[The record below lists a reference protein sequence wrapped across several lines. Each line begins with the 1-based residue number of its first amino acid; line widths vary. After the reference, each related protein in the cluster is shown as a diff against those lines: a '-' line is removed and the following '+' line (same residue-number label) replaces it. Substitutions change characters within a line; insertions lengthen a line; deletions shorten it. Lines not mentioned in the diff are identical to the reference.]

1 MTPHN
6 FPPLPAGVVPA
17 SSHQLR
23 ICIASCE
30 FIGPIRN
37 GGIGTAYTAMAH
49 ALVAAGYDVTLLY
62 TQGEHCENE
71 SVSHWKTFYQKQGLR
86 FIARPSDPNLRID
99 APDLPMRSYETYRWL
114 KTQNFDLV
122 HFPEWGGDA
131 YYSVLAKHQG
141 LAFERTLFCLGTH
154 SPNAWLK
161 QANSEHLAH
170 PADIEV
176 DYMERRAIALADI
189 VVSPCQYMLRWMLE
203 NGFELPARSY
213 VQQNILPTSAR
224 GNNTPISET
233 RHPVTE
239 LVFFGRL
246 ETRKGIEL
254 FCDAL
259 DRLAKD
265 PAHRN
270 IQITFMGKPANIGGH
285 ESQAYLQ
292 KRAKN
297 WSWKWNI
304 LATMDQPSA
313 MRYLREPGR
322 LAIIPS
328 LMENSPYTV
337 LECLGSRIPFLA
349 SRVGG
354 IPELIA
360 DADIEHA
367 TFLPVT
373 AELAGLLSRTLQ
385 AGIRPWRPAAEA
397 SATEKSWMDWHN
409 AIRAECGNAT
419 PAPATNSEL
428 PLVSVCIAHFNRPQ
442 FLKQSLASLE
452 AQDYPNFEVIVV
464 DDGSTQPEAIQYLA
478 EIEPQLNQRNWR
490 IVRQK
495 NLYLSAARN
504 TGARNARGEYILFMD
519 DDNFARPEEI
529 STFIKVA
536 RKTDADILTCCME
549 YFEGTD
555 APRLTGK
562 AVTRWVPL
570 GPDVAAGYFRNC
582 FGDANCLVKRSTFE
596 QLGGFTE
603 IHGVT
608 HEDWEFLANAALKG
622 AHLEV
627 IPESL
632 FFYRYTPD
640 SMIRST
646 SKYRNHLR
654 HIRPY
659 LNNVPPAMHRILLMA
674 QGAWMAEASG
684 RNRAWRTTELSLK
697 WRSQFEAA
705 HIVLK
710 LGHEKAAIEQ
720 FMTALKT
727 ATATEH
733 PLIILEAMLDIG
745 RDLRK
750 LDAGRARELLR
761 LAIDLGHK
769 SKCSEAVAKAELLL
783 AELNKPT
790 VKSAPTSVTKAQPAP
805 AQSIVAK
812 NPAAAPKVSIVIP
825 TFNNLALTK
834 ACLDSLAKTPCAISF
849 EIIVVDNASTDGN
862 AEFLRDQEQ
871 SGFIRLIA
879 NKQNHGFARA
889 CNQGA
894 QAARAAL
901 VLFLNNDT
909 QVTPGWVEAMV
920 EAAGRPKV
928 GIVGAKL
935 LYADN
940 RIQHAGIGFIKGIP
954 DHPNRFAA
962 QNAPEVN
969 QFRELDMVTAAC
981 LMIYRDLHLK
991 LGGFDEVYRN
1001 GVEDIDLCVRAR
1013 AAGWKVVYEPKAT
1026 VYHLEGQSVGRFNH
1040 VNENL
1045 TIFFTRWGKS
1055 FDSQTNFIV
1064 PNPAKIIPASRSLFL
1079 EKTVQAKVDWIGSF
1093 LDAGSLSHVNRE
1105 LTKALAGSV
1114 TLNRVNTGAETSP
1127 SFKSLAS
1134 ELAKAPVADATV
1146 TVRHAWPPNW
1156 SRPKSGKLVVVQPWE
1171 FGSLPEQWV
1180 KDLANVDEAWVPSEY
1195 VRNVYVDS
1203 GVPASKVFVVP
1214 NGVDTTK
1221 FNPQAAPIKLPTNK
1235 KFKFLFVGG
1244 TILRKGPDVLLK
1256 AYLDAFTATDDV
1268 CLVIKDFGGKTV
1280 YAGQTFEEKIRAAQ
1294 AKPNAPEILYLNNEL
1309 APEELPGLY
1318 RACDCLVLPYRG
1330 EGYGL
1335 PVVEAMACGLPVM
1348 VTASGATDD
1357 FVRDEFAF
1365 RLPSQRQ
1372 IFGNEISGLKLVKP
1386 GWLLEPNGDV
1396 LAQHMKW
1403 LAAHPE
1409 DARER
1414 GHRASEHAKNFCS
1427 WENAA
1432 KIALGR
1438 IEALK
1443 NSRTEVRAPVTAKR
1457 MADYFAALR
1466 PRGPHWRGAA
1476 IVGAETI
1483 SRGVGFYAGGH
1494 CDAAFPSGSLFD
1506 AGGNRARGQRR
1517 SGCEIVRGTCAPH
1530 RAGIQGRQKVFESTA

>member
-1 MTPHN
+1 MQTQPN
-6 FPPLPAGVVPA
+6 QPTFPGLPGASAASKKPLRV
-17 SSHQLR
+17 
-23 ICIASCE
+23 CIASCE

-49 ALVAAGYDVTLLY
+49 ALVAAGHDVTLFY

-71 SVSHWKTFYQKQGLR
+71 TVAHWKSFYQKQGLR
-86 FIARPSDPNLRID
+86 FIARSSDPNLHID
-99 APDLPMRSYETYRWL
+99 APDHPTRSYETYRWL

-141 LAFERTLFCLGTH
+141 IAFERTQFCIGTH

-203 NGFELPARSY
+203 NGFELPSRSY
-213 VQQNILPTSAR
+213 VQQNILPASAR
-224 GNNTPISET
+224 GNNAPISDT

-265 PAHRN
+265 PTTNRN
-270 IQITFMGKPANIGGH
+270 VQVTFMGKPATINGF
-285 ESQAYLQ
+285 ESRAYLQ
-292 KRAKN
+292 SRAKN
-297 WSWKWNI
+297 WPWKLNV
-304 LATMDQPSA
+304 LTTMDQPSA

-322 LAIIPS
+322 LAVIPS

-360 DADIEHA
+360 DADIEHS

-397 SATEKSWMDWHN
+397 TATEKSWVDWHN
-409 AIRAECGNAT
+409 AIHAESAKAMT
-419 PAPATNSEL
+419 TAPAANSEL
-428 PLVSVCIAHFNRPQ
+428 PLVTVCIAHYNRPK

-452 AQDYPNFEVIVV
+452 AQDYPKFEVIIV
-464 DDGSTQPEAIQYLA
+464 DDGSTQPEAVQYLA
-478 EIEPQLNQRNWR
+478 EIEPKLNQRGWR

-504 TGARNARGEYILFMD
+504 TGARNARGEYVMFMD
-519 DDNFARPEEI
+519 DDNYARPEEI
-529 STFIKVA
+529 STFVKVA
-536 RKTDADILTCCME
+536 RHTGADILTCCME

-555 APRLTGK
+555 APRPTGK
-562 AVTRWVPL
+562 PVTRWVPL
-570 GPDVAAGYFRNC
+570 GPDVASGYFRNC

-596 QLGGFTE
+596 KLGGFTE

-622 AHLEV
+622 CHLEV

-632 FFYRYTPD
+632 FHYRYTPD

-646 SKYRNHLR
+646 NKYRNHLR

-674 QGAWMAEASG
+674 QGAWMAEAAG
-684 RNRAWRTTELSLK
+684 RNRAWKTTEMSLK
-697 WRSQFEAA
+697 WRSQYEAA
-705 HIVLK
+705 NIVAK
-710 LGHEKAAIEQ
+710 LGHGKAAVEQ
-720 FMTALKT
+720 FMTAMKT

-733 PLIILEAMLDIG
+733 PLVILEAMLDIG

-761 LAIDLGHK
+761 LAIDLGQK
-769 SKCSEAVAKAELLL
+769 SKCSEAVNKAELLL
-783 AELNKPT
+783 AEMNRTAK
-790 VKSAPTSVTKAQPAP
+790 PAP
-805 AQSIVAK
+805 SPAVSTQTAPSPVAK
-812 NPAAAPKVSIVIP
+812 NAAAAPKVSIVIP
-825 TFNNLALTK
+825 TFNNLALTQ
-834 ACLDSLAKTPCAISF
+834 ACLDSLAKTPCAIPF
-849 EIIVVDNASTDGN
+849 EIIVVDNASNDGS
-862 AEFLRDQEQ
+862 AQFLGDQEK

-879 NKQNHGFARA
+879 NEKNHGFARA

-894 QAARAAL
+894 QAARASL

-909 QVTPGWVEAMV
+909 QVTVGWLEAMAQ
-920 EAAGRPKV
+920 AAERPKV

-940 RIQHAGIGFIKGIP
+940 RVQHAGIGFIKGIP
-954 DHPNRFAA
+954 DHPHRHAA
-962 QNAPEVN
+962 ADAPEVN
-969 QFRELDMVTAAC
+969 QFRELDMVTGAC
-981 LMIYRDLHLK
+981 LMIHRDLCLK
-991 LGGFDEVYRN
+991 LAGFDEVYRN
-1001 GVEDIDLCVRAR
+1001 GVEDIDLCIRAR

-1045 TIFFTRWGKS
+1045 KIFFTRWGKS
-1055 FDSQTNFIV
+1055 FDGQTNFIV
-1064 PNPAKIIPASRSLFL
+1064 PNPVKIIPAISSLL
-1079 EKTVQAKVDWIGSF
+1079 LGKTVQAKVDWIGSF

-1105 LTKALAGSV
+1105 ITNALAGSV
-1114 TLNRVNTGAETSP
+1114 TLNRVNTGAETSA
-1127 SFKSLAS
+1127 SFKNLATEVS
-1134 ELAKAPVADATV
+1134 KAPATDAAV

-1156 SRPKSGKLVVVQPWE
+1156 SRPKSGKFVVVQPWE

-1180 KDLANVDEAWVPSEY
+1180 KDLASVDEAWVPSEY

-1203 GVPASKVFVVP
+1203 GVPANKVFVVP

-1221 FNPQAAPIKLPTNK
+1221 FHPQVAPMKLTTDK

-1256 AYLDAFTATDDV
+1256 AYLEAFTAADDV

-1294 AKPNAPEILYLNNEL
+1294 TTPNAPEILYLNNEL

-1348 VTASGATDD
+1348 VTAGGATDD
-1357 FVRDEFAF
+1357 
-1365 RLPSQRQ
+1365 
-1372 IFGNEISGLKLVKP
+1372 
-1386 GWLLEPNGDV
+1386 
-1396 LAQHMKW
+1396 
-1403 LAAHPE
+1403 
-1409 DARER
+1409 
-1414 GHRASEHAKNFCS
+1414 
-1427 WENAA
+1427 
-1432 KIALGR
+1432 
-1438 IEALK
+1438 
-1443 NSRTEVRAPVTAKR
+1443 
-1457 MADYFAALR
+1457 
-1466 PRGPHWRGAA
+1466 
-1476 IVGAETI
+1476 
-1483 SRGVGFYAGGH
+1483 
-1494 CDAAFPSGSLFD
+1494 
-1506 AGGNRARGQRR
+1506 
-1517 SGCEIVRGTCAPH
+1517 
-1530 RAGIQGRQKVFESTA
+1530 